1 VFTAAL
7 LPMVGLIRDRRA
19 VLTISARVAVTGVA
33 APLRC
38 KLFSPRAVACVTR
51 LRGTEDGTG
60 SVRAA
65 GGCPARG
72 AAP

>member
-38 KLFSPRAVACVTR
+38 KLFFTARSG
-51 LRGTEDGTG
+51 LRYEVQTEDGTG